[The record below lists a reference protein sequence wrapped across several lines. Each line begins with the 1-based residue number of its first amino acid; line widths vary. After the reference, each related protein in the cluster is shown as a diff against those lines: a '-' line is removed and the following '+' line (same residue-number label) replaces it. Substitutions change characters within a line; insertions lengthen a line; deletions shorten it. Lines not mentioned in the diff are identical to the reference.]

1 MFSEA
6 IVAHQKLAAVDP
18 DWRWSLPRTY
28 AQAGRRDESLR
39 TLARIL
45 KEKPEPTGGWAGWF
59 LAEDYAALG
68 DKDEAFRWLEAA
80 YRERHSFMPWMKDN
94 SAYAPLRSDP
104 RFQDLLRRIGSPAPR
119 NP

>member
-1 MFSEA
+1 MADCVLMNAPVTEF
-6 IVAHQKLAAVDP
+6 
-18 DWRWSLPRTY
+18 
-28 AQAGRRDESLR
+28 RR
-39 TLARIL
+39 
-45 KEKPEPTGGWAGWF
+45 
-59 LAEDYAALG
+59 AALTAQIERVVASTPVTDIHTHLYDPTLG
-68 DKDEAFRWLEAA
+68 GLLLWGIDDLLVYHYLVAEAFRWLEAA